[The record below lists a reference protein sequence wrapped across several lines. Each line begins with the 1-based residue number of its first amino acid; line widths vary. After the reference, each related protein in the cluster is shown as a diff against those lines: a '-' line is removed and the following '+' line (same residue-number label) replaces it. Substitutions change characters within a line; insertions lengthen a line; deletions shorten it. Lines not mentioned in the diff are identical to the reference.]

1 MSTYSSPS
9 QIDILILRVSRE
21 RDAVYP
27 FVSKLLI
34 LYRWKD
40 HGEVR
45 SLLLQFLSLVYF
57 YCLFPPTR
65 ASSISVCSS
74 CLGKCQTADSG
85 GHQDQYHQGGFRV
98 IARHQPAYQL
108 FNVLTQS
115 MLLQLFVDKPTD
127 SVTEKLV
134 LQLKLSVQ
142 FCLSSPSLCFL
153 MIGIKQA
160 GHCS

>member
-1 MSTYSSPS
+1 MSTYSNPS

-45 SLLLQFLSLVYF
+45 SLLLQFLSLVNF

-74 CLGKCQTADSG
+74 CFGKCQTADKWWTPRPIPSG
-85 GHQDQYHQGGFRV
+85 W
-98 IARHQPAYQL
+98 L
-108 FNVLTQS
+108 QS
-115 MLLQLFVDKPTD
+115 Y
-127 SVTEKLV
+127 
-134 LQLKLSVQ
+134 
-142 FCLSSPSLCFL
+142 SSPSASISVVQCSHPKYAFATLC
-153 MIGIKQA
+153 GQA
-160 GHCS
+160 H